1 MRRRRARRYDVD
13 QRRVTAAW
21 FRRVALTV
29 VAAGLV
35 VAADVLATL
44 GAARPRTRH
53 VTPRMTVV
61 AHPARPPYGGEP
73 QLRQDSTAPPAPWK
87 AAVRFVRDYSAWN
100 RGRLG
105 AIPAQDATRRVIRLL
120 EQAGRHSIRATAD
133 VTGSVRV
140 APAGA
145 HRYVVTSTIGNF
157 LLGRRGQQWLVI
169 SPPGA

>member
-13 QRRVTAAW
+13 QRRLTASW
-21 FRRVALTV
+21 LRRIALTV
-29 VAAGLV
+29 VTAGLV
-35 VAADVLATL
+35 VAAEVLATL

-61 AHPARPPYGGEP
+61 AHPALPPHGGEP
-73 QLRQDSTAPPAPWK
+73 QLRQGSTAPPAPSK

-120 EQAGRHSIRATAD
+120 EQAGRHSIKATTDAGP
-133 VTGSVRV
+133 VLV

-157 LLGRRGQQWLVI
+157 LVGRRGQQWLVI
-169 SPPGA
+169 SLPGD

>member
-1 MRRRRARRYDVD
+1 MWRYDVD
-13 QRRVTAAW
+13 QRRLTAPW
-21 FRRVALTV
+21 LRRVALTV

-35 VAADVLATL
+35 VAAEVLATL

-61 AHPARPPYGGEP
+61 AHPALPPYGGEP
-73 QLRQDSTAPPAPWK
+73 QLRQDSAAPPAPSK

-120 EQAGRHSIRATAD
+120 QQAGRHSISSTAY
-133 VTGSVRV
+133 VTGSVRI

-169 SPPGA
+169 SLPGD